1 MRNFSTPGVHSRWA
15 GALAVCDDTWKR
27 HMRVPLLDLH
37 GQMAPL
43 RDEILAAVT
52 EVIDSTQYILGP
64 KVEQF
69 EKNVAAYCG
78 SRYGIGVASGTDA
91 LLAALM
97 GLGIGPGDAVL
108 TTPYSFFATMGCI
121 LRLGASPVFADI
133 DPVTYNIDPERMAEA
148 LAQDAKGEKRIKAI
162 IPVHLYGQCADMGRI
177 LALAKQYNLPVVEDA
192 AQAIGAVYPMKSGGQ
207 TVWQRAGSMGEAGCF
222 SFFPSKNLGG
232 IGDGGLITCNDPEL
246 AERIRIIRVHGGAP
260 KYHHGVVGGN
270 FRIDPIQ
277 TVVLDIKL
285 SRLPEWHRERR
296 RNAATYRS
304 LFAQTTLLENG
315 AVSLPEAVY
324 EAEGKA
330 AGEGEDYHIYNQFV
344 IRAKERDE
352 LLHHLHSHDV
362 GAEIYYPIPLH
373 RQGCLA
379 GLGYEDVSFPE
390 AEQASR
396 ETLALPIF
404 PELTGEMQDFVV
416 EKIAEFYRR

>member
-1 MRNFSTPGVHSRWA
+1 MV
-15 GALAVCDDTWKR
+15 
-27 HMRVPLLDLH
+27 
-37 GQMAPL
+37 PL

-69 EKNVAAYCG
+69 EENIAAYCG
-78 SRYGIGVASGTDA
+78 SRYAIGVASGTDA
-91 LLAALM
+91 LLASLM
-97 GLGIGPGDAVL
+97 ALGIGPGDAVL

-121 LRLGASPVFADI
+121 LRLGARPIFADI
-133 DPVTYNIDPERMAEA
+133 DPLTYNIDPARMAEA
-148 LAQDAKGEKRIKAI
+148 LALDAQEGKRIKAI
-162 IPVHLYGQCADMGRI
+162 IPVHLYGQCADMERI
-177 LALAKQYNLPVVEDA
+177 LALARKYNLPVVEDA
-192 AQAIGAVYPMKSGGQ
+192 AQAIGAVYPMQSGDQ
-207 TVWQRAGSMGEAGCF
+207 TTWLRAGSMGETGCF

-232 IGDGGLITCNDPEL
+232 IGDSGLITCNDPEL

-285 SRLPEWHRERR
+285 ARLPEWHRARR
-296 RNAATYRS
+296 RNAATYRR
-304 LFAQTTLLENG
+304 LFAQSGLLENG
-315 AVSLPEAVY
+315 AVSLPEAAY
-324 EAEGKA
+324 QAEGEA
-330 AGEGEDYHIYNQFV
+330 VGQECDYHIYNQFV
-344 IRAKERDE
+344 VRVRDRDG
-352 LLHHLHSHDV
+352 LLRHLQSCEV

-379 GLGYEDVSFPE
+379 GLGYEELSFPE
-390 AEQASR
+390 AERAAL

-404 PELTGEMQDFVV
+404 PELTEGMQSFVV
-416 EKIAEFYRR
+416 EKIVEFYTR

>member
-1 MRNFSTPGVHSRWA
+1 
-15 GALAVCDDTWKR
+15 
-27 HMRVPLLDLH
+27 MRVPLLDLH

-69 EKNVAAYCG
+69 EKNIADYCG
-78 SRYGIGVASGTDA
+78 AGYGIGVASGTDA

-97 GLGIGPGDAVL
+97 ALGIGPGDAVL
-108 TTPYSFFATMGCI
+108 TSPYSFFATMGCI
-121 LRLGASPVFADI
+121 LRLGARPVFADI
-133 DPVTYNIDPERMAEA
+133 DPVTYNIDPARMAEA
-148 LAQDAKGEKRIKAI
+148 LDQDARGDKRIKAI
-162 IPVHLYGQCADMGRI
+162 IPVHLYGQCADMGGI
-177 LALAKQYNLPVVEDA
+177 LALAKQYGLPVVEDA
-192 AQAIGAVYPMKSGGQ
+192 AQAIGAVYPMKTGDQ
-207 TVWQRAGSMGEAGCF
+207 TVWHRAGAMGEAGCF

-232 IGDGGLITCNDPEL
+232 IGDGGLITCNDSEL

-277 TVVLDIKL
+277 AVVLDIKL
-285 SRLPEWHRERR
+285 SHLPEWHRARR
-296 RNAATYRS
+296 RNAATYRR
-304 LFAQTTLLENG
+304 LFAETGLLENG
-315 AVSLPEAVY
+315 TISLPEAVY
-324 EAEGKA
+324 QAEGLTV
-330 AGEGEDYHIYNQFV
+330 GEGCDYHIYNQFV
-344 IRAKERDE
+344 IRAKDRDGL
-352 LLHHLHSHDV
+352 LLHLQSKEV

-373 RQGCLA
+373 RQGCVA

-390 AEQASR
+390 SDLAAL

-404 PELTGEMQDFVV
+404 PELTEEMQCFVV
-416 EKIAEFYRR
+416 EKIAEFYAR

>member
-1 MRNFSTPGVHSRWA
+1 
-15 GALAVCDDTWKR
+15 
-27 HMRVPLLDLH
+27 MRVPLLDLH

-64 KVEQF
+64 KVERF
-69 EKNVAAYCG
+69 EKNIAAYCG
-78 SRYGIGVASGTDA
+78 SGYGIGVASGTDA

-97 GLGIGPGDAVL
+97 ALGVTPGDAVL

-121 LRLGASPVFADI
+121 LRLGARPVFADI
-133 DPVTYNIDPERMAEA
+133 DPKTYNIDPERMAEA

-162 IPVHLYGQCADMGRI
+162 IPVHLYGQCADMDRI
-177 LALAKQYNLPVVEDA
+177 LALARQYNLPVVEDA
-192 AQAIGAVYPMKSGGQ
+192 AQAIGAVYPMQSGGK
-207 TVWQRAGSMGEAGCF
+207 TVWHRAGSMGEAGCF

-246 AERIRIIRVHGGAP
+246 AERLRIIRVHGGAP

-285 SRLPEWHRERR
+285 SHLPEWHRARR
-296 RNAATYRS
+296 RNAATYRR
-304 LFAQTTLLENG
+304 LFAEAGLLENG

-324 EAEGKA
+324 QAEGVTV
-330 AGEGEDYHIYNQFV
+330 GEECDYHIYNQFV
-344 IRAKERDE
+344 IRARERDG
-352 LLHHLHSHDV
+352 LLRHLISHEV

-373 RQGCLA
+373 RQGCVA
-379 GLGYEDVSFPE
+379 GLGYEALSFPQ
-390 AEQASR
+390 AERAAI

-404 PELTGEMQDFVV
+404 PELTEGMQSFVV
-416 EKIAEFYRR
+416 EKIAEFYTR